1 MFKLVR
7 YILLLTLVAGA
18 AACGE
23 YNKVLKSSDLNYKWD
38 YAKRALDAKKYNQSA
53 TILLDLVNV
62 FKGTERAEEALYLL
76 AMSYYENHDYVNSGA
91 YFKNY
96 YQHYP
101 RGQYAELARYY
112 AGYGYYLDSPDTQL
126 DQTETRKAI
135 EELQAFLDYFPLS
148 DKVAIAQQAI
158 FELQDKLVLKE
169 LENAQLY
176 YNLGNYMGNNY
187 ESAVITAK
195 NAIKDYPYT
204 KYKEQLELLVLKARY
219 REALE
224 SVDERKQERFR
235 VVIDEYYTFTTDFP
249 DSKDREEAENIFKVA
264 TNFVNR

>member
-38 YAKRALDAKKYNQSA
+38 YAKRAFDAKKYNQSA

>member
-38 YAKRALDAKKYNQSA
+38 YAKRAFDAKKYNQSA

-112 AGYGYYLDSPDTQL
+112 AVYGYYLDSPDTQL